1 MHSRYI
7 DHERYFQEQADS
19 TEKYI
24 LPYIALDG
32 VLSSLVVTEI
42 GCGFG
47 GGLKVLLDRGA
58 KVYGIDIST
67 DRIKLAQE
75 FLKDHPHKSDLTLI
89 TKDIFEINPEDIPKA
104 DLIIMRDVIE
114 HIHDHEKA
122 LRHIKSFFKPN
133 GKLFVA
139 FPPWRMPFGGHQ
151 QVCNSKILSKLPYL
165 HLLPKCLYHTLLKFF
180 KEPNSKI
187 DELLELKETK
197 MPIQKFI
204 RLVKKI
210 DFKIEKQTFYL
221 INPNYEIKFGLKPKK
236 LPFILNIPFIRDFYT
251 TALYTLLFIHQ

>member
-1 MHSRYI
+1 MHSRYK
-7 DHERYFQEQADS
+7 DHERYFREQVDS

-32 VLSSLVVTEI
+32 ALSSLVVAEI

-47 GGLKVLLDRGA
+47 GGLQVLLDKGS
-58 KVYGIDIST
+58 KVYGIDISVG
-67 DRIKLAQE
+67 RIKLAQE
-75 FLKDHPHKSDLTLI
+75 FLVDHPQKSNLTLLA
-89 TKDIFEINPEDIPKA
+89 KDIFDINTEDMPKA

-122 LRHIKSFFKPN
+122 LRHIKTFLKPN

-151 QVCNSKILSKLPYL
+151 QVCDSKILSMMPYI
-165 HLLPKCLYHTLLKFF
+165 HLLPKCLYRTLLKLF
-180 KEPNSKI
+180 KEPDSKI
-187 DELLELKETK
+187 EELLELKKTK
-197 MPIQKFI
+197 MPIQKFL

-236 LPFILNIPFIRDFYT
+236 LPCILSIPIIRDFYT
-251 TALYTLLFIHQ
+251 TSLYTLLFIHP